1 MKLSGLKTV
10 EICDLRNCIDFSVW
24 FLLINFYENS
34 FMKVPEK
41 TLNDQNILTFLYTE
55 RDTH

>member
-1 MKLSGLKTV
+1 MNLSGLKTV
-10 EICDLRNCIDFSVW
+10 LICDLRNCIDFSVW